1 MDSPSRQLLLE
12 FGRMLL
18 NDDRA
23 FARSLDE
30 RTAEQTRLHEEA
42 LNRAMAKHAEVRE
55 GAEREFERIELEN
68 ERERRRRDVEQKK
81 AIEKARA
88 DLEEQK
94 IAEQRRQV
102 EAAKSQEEA
111 RRRQGELKR
120 QQEDVK
126 REQEQGMRDAEAR
139 RQRGAEEVKR
149 QEEVRQRQA
158 NDAVERATQGSV
170 ANGDPALEGPAGK
183 AITQSSLQNGIL
195 GNIQPNA
202 LTNGSTNSQA
212 LPISAP
218 MKQSLAIQ
226 QGIVTSTSERE
237 RVHDQYLTLHRRL
250 KQMRMEVS
258 EQAKNVPGLKNRLS
272 DWRRAIQKCCGQLG
286 KGGTDEVKAQNKR
299 AVSQFQAPVTVC
311 VLC

>member
-1 MDSPSRQLLLE
+1 
-12 FGRMLL
+12 MLL

-23 FARSLDE
+23 FAKSLDE
-30 RTAEQTRLHEEA
+30 RTAEQTKLHEAA

-68 ERERRRRDVEQKK
+68 ERERRRRDLEQKK

-111 RRRQGELKR
+111 RRRQELLKR

-139 RQRGAEEVKR
+139 RQREAEEVKR
-149 QEEVRQRQA
+149 QEEVRKQQA
-158 NDAVERATQGSV
+158 NDARGRPTQGNV
-170 ANGDPALEGPAGK
+170 AKGDLAPESSALKNTTPA
-183 AITQSSLQNGIL
+183 SSQNGAL
-195 GNIQPNA
+195 GNIPPNA
-202 LTNGSTNSQA
+202 LTNGTSTSQ
-212 LPISAP
+212 PPSSSAP
-218 MKQSLAIQ
+218 ADQSLAVQ
-226 QGIVTSTSERE
+226 QGIVTSTSERA
-237 RVHDQYLTLHRRL
+237 RVHEQYLTLPRRL
-250 KQMRMEVS
+250 KQMRRDVS
-258 EQAKNVPGLKNRLS
+258 EQAKDIAGLKNQLS

-299 AVSQFQAPVTVC
+299 AVSSFQDSVPINVQC
-311 VLC
+311 